1 MRTPQHPAGSI
12 IRQEMRRA
20 RRTAGARRCQPDVM
34 PSGVDCY
41 NLFANKGMFMTPR
54 MAAITS
60 RRQAQPAAGVQQV
73 GGSRFMASLLEK
85 VQTLIQA
92 NLHSLV
98 DNALKANSMAVIDQY
113 IRDVDN
119 NLDAL
124 EDAAAT
130 VGGQVKT
137 LQRKRDEYAKQT
149 AELDKNIDMFLTQNK
164 EDLARAAQAKLNSV
178 RNLSET
184 YQAQLERQEKEYKS
198 LLDARLKLQA
208 KLTTIRQQREE
219 MAALME
225 LAKAKEITNRTI
237 KSLDDLAGVG
247 DVDVARMADAIRT
260 RLDKASAQA
269 EVAATSLDQQMDE
282 ALGRGELDAQ
292 LEERKRRLGIGQQ

>member
-1 MRTPQHPAGSI
+1 
-12 IRQEMRRA
+12 
-20 RRTAGARRCQPDVM
+20 
-34 PSGVDCY
+34 
-41 NLFANKGMFMTPR
+41 
-54 MAAITS
+54 
-60 RRQAQPAAGVQQV
+60 
-73 GGSRFMASLLEK
+73 MASLLEK
-85 VQTLIQA
+85 VSTLIQA

-98 DNALKANSMAVIDQY
+98 DNALKSNSMAVIDQY

-137 LQRKRDEYAKQT
+137 LERKRDEYKKQMDD
-149 AELDKNIDMFLTQNK
+149 LDRNIDLFLTQNK

-178 RNLSET
+178 KGLYDTFNS
-184 YQAQLERQEKEYKS
+184 QLERQQKEYRS

-219 MAALME
+219 MVALLD
-225 LAKAKEITNRTI
+225 LAKAKEITNKAI

-247 DVDVARMADAIRT
+247 DTDVARMADSICT
-260 RLDKASAQA
+260 RLDQASARA
-269 EVAATSLDQQMDE
+269 EMAATNLDSQMDD
-282 ALGRGELDAQ
+282 ALGRGELDSQ
-292 LEERKRRLGIGQQ
+292 LEERKRRLGINQ